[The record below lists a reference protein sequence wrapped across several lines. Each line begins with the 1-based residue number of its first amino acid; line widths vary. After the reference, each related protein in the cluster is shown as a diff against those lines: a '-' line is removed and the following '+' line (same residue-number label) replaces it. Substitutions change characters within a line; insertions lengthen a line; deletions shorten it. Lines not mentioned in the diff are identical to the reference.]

1 MPTNE
6 ELKEEYGLT
15 VQQVNALDEARAD
28 EREQLS
34 DSPTH
39 DDWVRKQER
48 QKFTELLQEALSKL
62 ETEIQ
67 KNKKSRYGSY
77 DVAWRE
83 SAKEFIKTE
92 LIAKLVEGLK

>member
-1 MPTNE
+1 MKTNE

-48 QKFTELLQEALSKL
+48 QKCIRFLNTEMS
-62 ETEIQ
+62 EIIWF
-67 KNKKSRYGSY
+67 
-77 DVAWRE
+77 AWE
-83 SAKEFIKTE
+83 DGDLVDKA
-92 LIAKLVEGLK
+92 IAKLEEGLK